1 MNLGENIY
9 TFRTVNNMSQG
20 GLANA
25 LEVSRQSVSKWE
37 NNSAVPELD
46 KLVKMSK
53 LFGVTLDELV
63 NGPAEPNHAANQTHG
78 FHFPPTRIM
87 AGSIMLLFGMVFFL
101 LSIFWGQHLRFGEEI
116 GEFASVCIVL
126 LSISLLATYNHK
138 ILAICAI
145 IYMAYAAVAFGIFH
159 VNTLSNYFFLSFT
172 GIVLLVWFLTWGMDA
187 SIREGGEEPA
197 AEEAGEKE
205 GQKI

>member
-53 LFGVTLDELV
+53 LFGITLDELV
-63 NGPAEPNHAANQTHG
+63 NGPSEPNRSAGASG
-78 FHFPPTRIM
+78 FHLPPSRIM
-87 AGSIMLLFGMVFFL
+87 AGAVMLLFGMVFFL

-138 ILAICAI
+138 ILAVCAI
-145 IYMAYAAVAFGIFH
+145 IYMTYAVVCFGIFH

-187 SIREGGEEPA
+187 NAREGGEMA
-197 AEEAGEKE
+197 AVGECEEKA

>member
-1 MNLGENIY
+1 MSLGENIY

-63 NGPAEPNHAANQTHG
+63 NGPAEPTLRGQSHG
-78 FHFPPTRIM
+78 VQMPETRII

-116 GEFASVCIVL
+116 GEFVSICIVL
-126 LSISLLATYNHK
+126 LSISLLATYNCK
-138 ILAICAI
+138 ILAVCAI
-145 IYMAYAAVAFGIFH
+145 IYMSYAAVCFGIFH
-159 VNTLSNYFFLSFT
+159 VNSLSNYFFLSFT
-172 GIVLLVWFLTWGMDA
+172 GIVLLVWFLTWGIDA
-187 SIREGGEEPA
+187 SERDRAREGTVAEVQET
-197 AEEAGEKE
+197 AEERA
-205 GQKI
+205 

>member
-63 NGPAEPNHAANQTHG
+63 NGPAGPTPSEQSTGVHL
-78 FHFPPTRIM
+78 PPTRIL
-87 AGSIMLLFGMVFFL
+87 AGSVMLLFGMVFFL
-101 LSIFWGQHLRFGEEI
+101 LSIFWGNHLRFGEEI

-126 LSISLLATYNHK
+126 LSIALLATYNHK

-145 IYMAYAAVAFGIFH
+145 IYMAYAAVCFGIYH

-187 SIREGGEEPA
+187 SARESDMGQSGD
-197 AEEAGEKE
+197 GKE
-205 GQKI
+205 RQEI